1 MEEKKNPLYSG
12 NAFWIYEAF
21 KTVNQDFDFDRPYT
35 DKPQYAKNELLIYEC
50 LMFNDD
56 REEH

>member
-35 DKPQYAKNELLIYEC
+35 DNRNMQKINC
-50 LMFNDD
+50 
-56 REEH
+56 